1 MNDAFSL
8 ELKEILTEIFA
19 IFGSELF
26 YLAGGTNLALKYNHR
41 VSTDIDLFLFDNE
54 NKNLES
60 FYLPKLQSTFNERL
74 VVKSITKDTLRL
86 SIGSVKVDFLQWS
99 TIKKMIFEPK
109 IFENSNWNLANDID
123 VAAMKISAIINRG
136 TSKDFYDMALLLH
149 HYSLNEIINSYK
161 LKYRIESDNQAI
173 QYLTDFHEA
182 DLESV
187 SSIQIINFELQS
199 WQEVKDFITNKV
211 TLYLK
216 ENN

>member
-1 MNDAFSL
+1 MNDAVSL